1 MTAQP
6 AQSQAAPSSS
16 TLRTSLREE
25 LITII
30 KAKDASLLDSV
41 DIAAAEREA
50 RSQIDAGIARAAAL
64 DSAAEGAIFVAM
76 PPVAMTMLTPVD
88 ASVEQISLPERQ
100 SDEPPSDEEPPR
112 PSFGVVALL
121 FHHALLSD
129 WRPAFYAG
137 ELLNTLL
144 CDPPDAPGGFT
155 ACLVLN
161 LYASMLEAFVGALT
175 GGGIH
180 YLLVNTFV
188 AYLSSWA
195 LFHLL
200 LHTGDRFLATLATFA
215 GGLLL
220 LLSVSNVVDHYDE
233 GQLIS
238 TCLFAAKSF
247 LLTVML
253 INAVAHCDAVAT
265 GADQYMV

>member
-1 MTAQP
+1 M
-6 AQSQAAPSSS
+6 
-16 TLRTSLREE
+16 
-25 LITII
+25 
-30 KAKDASLLDSV
+30 
-41 DIAAAEREA
+41 
-50 RSQIDAGIARAAAL
+50 
-64 DSAAEGAIFVAM
+64 
-76 PPVAMTMLTPVD
+76 
-88 ASVEQISLPERQ
+88 
-100 SDEPPSDEEPPR
+100 
-112 PSFGVVALL
+112 VALL

-188 AYLSSWA
+188 AYFSSWA

-200 LHTGDRFLATLATFA
+200 LPLLCHPGLVAAAHDAATDL
-215 GGLLL
+215 
-220 LLSVSNVVDHYDE
+220 
-233 GQLIS
+233 
-238 TCLFAAKSF
+238 
-247 LLTVML
+247 
-253 INAVAHCDAVAT
+253 T
-265 GADQYMV
+265 GAPPPTPHPRPTTRTLRNPR

>member
-1 MTAQP
+1 MSLEQSP
-6 AQSQAAPSSS
+6 ATPSS
-16 TLRTSLREE
+16 TSLREE

-30 KAKDASLLDSV
+30 KAKDASLLDVV

-88 ASVEQISLPERQ
+88 ASVEQPPERQ

-161 LYASMLEAFVGALT
+161 LYASVLEAFIGALT
-175 GGGIH
+175 GGGMH

-188 AYLSSWA
+188 AYLSSWG

-238 TCLFAAKSF
+238 ACLFAAKSF